1 MIIDDDNCLRLGMRK
16 ALEERGHVV
25 RDAPSR
31 KVGMSMVRK
40 RPPDL
45 IVTVQ
50 VSPDTRS
57 EPTLRAIRARFPRL
71 KLLVMSRNGAGGDR
85 QPRPNPKALGAD
97 AALIK
102 PFRAQELCTAVEDL
116 LKAG

>member
-25 RDAPSR
+25 WDAPTR
-31 KVGMSMVRK
+31 KLGLSMVRK
-40 RPPDL
+40 NLPDL

-50 VSPDTRS
+50 VPADMKS

-85 QPRPNPKALGAD
+85 QTRPNPEALGAD